1 MAERRNSA
9 PRKPIR
15 GASVSP
21 YRKGEVALERAFS
34 KLGLGSRTQARE
46 WILAG
51 RVSVAGRVVRDP
63 RFGVVP
69 ETARIVLDG
78 EKLERARSCTIV
90 FHKPRGVVTTLR
102 DEKGRPTIF
111 SVLKDLPESGLM
123 PVGRLD
129 QNTSGLLLLTND
141 SRFSDW
147 VLNPENAV
155 PRVYLVEVRGL
166 ATDSQ
171 LQAMIQGVTEAGEV
185 LIADGAEIL
194 KASGKESRLL
204 IRLCEGKNREVR
216 RLCASVGLPVQRL
229 KRIQLG
235 GLELGTLPVGQW
247 RELEMPELLQVFPGC
262 SVRSQR

>member
-1 MAERRNSA
+1 MAERRNSTS
-9 PRKPIR
+9 RKPSR
-15 GASVSP
+15 SLSVSP

-51 RVSVAGRVVRDP
+51 RVSVNGRVVRDP
-63 RFGVVP
+63 RVGVSP

-78 EKLERARSCTIV
+78 ETVERARPCTIV

-102 DEKGRPTIF
+102 DEKGRATIF
-111 SVLKDLPESGLM
+111 SVLKDLPEPGLM

-141 SRFSDW
+141 SRFSEW
-147 VLNPENAV
+147 VLNPENQV

-166 ATDSQ
+166 ATDAQ
-171 LQAMIQGVTEAGEV
+171 LQAMVQGVKEAGEV
-185 LIADGAEIL
+185 LVADSAEIL

-216 RLCASVGLPVQRL
+216 RLCAAVGLPVQRL
-229 KRIQLG
+229 KRVRLG
-235 GLELGTLPVGQW
+235 ALELGPLPVGQW
-247 RELEMPELLQVFPGC
+247 RELDSEELQAAFPGC
-262 SVRSQR
+262 PVRSQR

>member
-1 MAERRNSA
+1 MAERRKSA
-9 PRKPIR
+9 PRKSSP
-15 GASVSP
+15 GAAVSP

-34 KLGLGSRTQARE
+34 KLGLGSRSQARE

-78 EKLERARSCTIV
+78 EKLERARCCTIV

-111 SVLKDLPESGLM
+111 SVLKDLPEPGLM

-141 SRFSDW
+141 SRFSEW

-155 PRVYLVEVRGL
+155 PRVYLVEVRGK

-171 LQAMIQGVTEAGEV
+171 LQAMTHGVKEAGEV
-185 LIADGAEIL
+185 LKADGAEIL

-204 IRLCEGKNREVR
+204 VRLCEGKNREVR

-235 GLELGTLPVGQW
+235 GLELGALPVGQW
-247 RELEMPELLQVFPGC
+247 RELEMTELLQAFPGC
-262 SVRSQR
+262 PVRDLR